1 LPIAKKTY
9 RQIAKEI
16 LTQICGGDFTEEII
30 FTKGKSTYKLTH
42 TPVIDIKTVEGK
54 INGADK
60 KQFTKDADF
69 RLVENSIE
77 WNAGGNIPDCN
88 SVFLVQYTFTKSSGI
103 TDVNPGSVVRTIVEA
118 ISREMENFYL
128 QLEKAYFSG
137 FLDTAEGSALD
148 LVVSILGI
156 KRKPPQPSSGIVTF
170 GRTAEPEVLA
180 VADEVHLYDGSSEY
194 KLNKPLIKDVKNVEG
209 SYKNVNAVFER
220 DVDYSLAGSTIKFLP
235 NGSKPD
241 KKTVFRV
248 TYDAYREIT
257 IPKGM
262 TVATAALKPEDSRL
276 FRTTAEALLTTTIAG
291 KWEAELPVISTVP
304 GSHGNVL
311 AGSVNVMPQPL
322 PGVEYVI
329 NKGDITNGVNA
340 EVDDE
345 LRERAKH
352 ALEFAGKATSASLE
366 SAIKS
371 VEGVR
376 SLLVED
382 MPDDV
387 PGIVKVIVD
396 GGDMDKI
403 VQAINDTRAAGI
415 KIEVSRPEIVYINV
429 SLLFILK
436 RNALPEQIVEEVE
449 KRIRSYI
456 STLGI
461 GADVLYSRI
470 VEAIVGIEGVWD
482 VDELFITAQRGDD
495 SIIQT
500 ENENIEIS
508 NEERAEPR
516 NINISYEKRSKE

>member
-1 LPIAKKTY
+1 MPIVKKTY
-9 RQIAKEI
+9 RQIAKDI
-16 LTQICGGDFTEEII
+16 LTQICGGDVTEEII
-30 FTKGKSTYKLTH
+30 FTKGKNTYKLTH
-42 TPVIDIKTVEGK
+42 TPVIDIKTVEGN
-54 INGADK
+54 NGANK
-60 KQFTKDADF
+60 KRFTKDVDF

-77 WNAGGNIPDCN
+77 WNAGRTAPDDN
-88 SVFLVQYTFTKSSGI
+88 SVFSVQYTFTKSSGI

-156 KRKPPQPSSGIVTF
+156 KRKPPQPSSGTVTF
-170 GRTAEPEVLA
+170 GRSTEPEILA
-180 VADEVHLYDGSSEY
+180 VADEVHLYDGSLEY
-194 KLNKPLIKDVKNVEG
+194 KLDKPLIKDVKKVEG
-209 SYKNVNAVFER
+209 SHKNINALFER
-220 DVDYSLAGSTIKFLP
+220 DVDYTLAGSTIKFLP

-262 TVATAALKPEDSRL
+262 IVATATLKPEESRL
-276 FRTTAEALLTTTIAG
+276 FQTTAEALLTATIAG
-291 KWEAELPVISTVP
+291 RWEAELPVISTVP
-304 GSHGNVL
+304 GSSGNVL
-311 AGSVNVMPQPL
+311 AGSVSVMPQPL

-329 NKGDITNGVNA
+329 NKGDVTNGVNA
-340 EVDDE
+340 EADDE

-352 ALEFAGKATSASLE
+352 ALEFAGKATCASLE
-366 SAIKS
+366 TAIKS

-387 PGIVKVIVD
+387 PGIVKVVVD

-403 VQAINDTRAAGI
+403 VQVINDTRAAGV
-415 KIEVSRPEIVYINV
+415 KIEVSGPEIVYINV
-429 SLLFILK
+429 SLLLILK
-436 RNALPEQIVEEVE
+436 RNVLPEQIIEEVE

-461 GADVLYSRI
+461 GADVLFSRI
-470 VEAIVGIEGVWD
+470 IEAIVSVEGIWD
-482 VDELFITAQRGDD
+482 VEELLLTAQRADS

-500 ENENIEIS
+500 EDENIEIS

-516 NINISYEKRSKE
+516 NVNISYEERSKK